1 MSEAEAEEQRRRRES
16 RQQTEAARR
25 KVASEESARRAA
37 AEAERRREA
46 RENWEREQRLRA
58 FRQRALAELPPPPLD
73 PRPQFRRLVQASA
86 EQPDWADHRYQARKA
101 RYAARQRQL
110 RHEQLEPLRQVAA
123 AVGARL
129 LRQLRA
135 ARDFWRASP
144 ENRASIEDELSFRQE
159 AALRERRMI
168 QVQRSATED
177 MRFRW
182 RAALQEKR
190 ELGRRLQEQAPPELP
205 LETQRLQ
212 LRLQLRADEQRLRAA
227 QTREQAAATRRQK
240 LLLQKTQLDQQE
252 LSGDTPDQR
261 QKAREQEL
269 AAQQSRRREARLQRA
284 GIALRRSARA
294 FAGALPAGA
303 RWLQIRLE
311 APPLPPLL
319 PGADLRGC
327 RLEDLDLRGKDLRG
341 AQFQRASL
349 VGADLRGADLRGADL
364 SEADLTDAR
373 LSGANMRDVC
383 LDRAILDQTLMDG
396 VDLTGASFEYVQ
408 AQSVRGLDSV
418 TRARIR
424 AQAATHNEDRVTLA
438 SAAIVAGTLAAGLLL
453 YLGVQW
459 IRQDEVD
466 PGKLEQAASDAQ
478 RTGRTGEASENFAAL
493 AAQQEL
499 PDQKVNFLLEAAS
512 AAEES
517 KDPARTLE
525 LLELAMAAAA
535 EGPMEVTVRLRLARA
550 QARAELRTDA
560 EAQYRSLLDRIDL
573 EPTQRA
579 EALVGLAGTLTE
591 GQDAEVTRL
600 QTELLESGATDLERS
615 ALALALADGWAA
627 MARPESALAAIQLA
641 LDLVISPPERANLQ
655 LRQARLMVDAG
666 DSDGA
671 LALYQKLMQD
681 GGTPGMDA
689 RLGGAELLQR
699 RGKGEESELLLKPLL
714 ESDDEDRKAYARII
728 LASVVAARGDESQA
742 VNLLKTVLASSALSP
757 RRMDEARL
765 MLGRLLVRSD
775 PDAAASL
782 AAENPMLHE
791 EMLLGQARALRE
803 AGQRSKAR
811 EIWVELVDGEKT
823 SEDARTEAQL
833 SLADL
838 QLEEGDPEG
847 ALRRFE
853 ALLERTTTA
862 TLRQRIVLGMADAL
876 VRMGRLQEAEVK
888 YEGLIPV
895 APEDLAMRCRLGLAR
910 TAALRGQ
917 NDRASR
923 LYLEVAGM
931 DGPWAVEALL
941 SLAELRER
949 GGDHA
954 GAIQALRL
962 ARTRPGAEAERR
974 TAVDIA
980 LAAILAE
987 QGDPEATKLYGT
999 LLEAPDPGV
1008 RTQARLAVGQQLL
1021 TEDPAL
1027 ALTRFD
1033 EAVSEAPTPELR
1045 AEARAGWLRA
1055 ALATGQATAAV
1066 ERAQAWLA
1074 AESDSQ
1080 RRGEL
1085 VLGVVAALHT
1095 EGRLEEAASL
1105 GERYL
1110 VEGGF
1115 ELAMELSGVYRERG
1129 QLDQSIRTLQ
1139 AAKPTSVED
1148 KVWQGETLLE
1158 DLLLASRWTE
1168 AESLCEKLGKLPGGQ
1183 AVARFGK
1190 ARVLREQG
1198 RLEEAL
1204 SLMGEL
1210 EDPRVP
1216 IEKAAILQALGRDEE
1231 AELLFRR
1238 MLLAS
1243 EPESRSAGQ
1252 VGLGRVLLERGDA
1265 AEALKALDQGPVEE
1279 AFALSA
1285 AQVRGE
1291 ALLALGKLPE
1301 AKAVYAALQG
1311 DAEARTVGALG
1322 LGNCALAADDP
1333 VGARAWFEQ
1342 AQVSPDRYYQ
1352 AHALAGLVR
1361 TAAEAGDPSKAGELL
1376 LRLKK
1381 DYEDRADAIAQA
1393 EASVE

>member
-1 MSEAEAEEQRRRRES
+1 
-16 RQQTEAARR
+16 
-25 KVASEESARRAA
+25 
-37 AEAERRREA
+37 
-46 RENWEREQRLRA
+46 
-58 FRQRALAELPPPPLD
+58 
-73 PRPQFRRLVQASA
+73 
-86 EQPDWADHRYQARKA
+86 
-101 RYAARQRQL
+101 
-110 RHEQLEPLRQVAA
+110 
-123 AVGARL
+123 
-129 LRQLRA
+129 
-135 ARDFWRASP
+135 
-144 ENRASIEDELSFRQE
+144 
-159 AALRERRMI
+159 
-168 QVQRSATED
+168 
-177 MRFRW
+177 
-182 RAALQEKR
+182 
-190 ELGRRLQEQAPPELP
+190 
-205 LETQRLQ
+205 
-212 LRLQLRADEQRLRAA
+212 
-227 QTREQAAATRRQK
+227 
-240 LLLQKTQLDQQE
+240 
-252 LSGDTPDQR
+252 
-261 QKAREQEL
+261 
-269 AAQQSRRREARLQRA
+269 
-284 GIALRRSARA
+284 
-294 FAGALPAGA
+294 
-303 RWLQIRLE
+303 
-311 APPLPPLL
+311 PLL
-319 PGADLRGC
+319 PGANLRGC

-373 LSGANMRDVC
+373 LSGANMRDVR

-396 VDLTGASFEYVQ
+396 VDLTGASFEQVQ

-424 AQAATHNEDRVTLA
+424 AQAASHNEDRLTLA
-438 SAAIVAGTLAAGLLL
+438 SAAVVAGTLAAGMLL

-459 IRQDEVD
+459 LRQDQVD
-466 PGKLEQAASDAQ
+466 PGRLEQAASDAQ
-478 RTGRTGEASENFAAL
+478 RTGRTDEASENFAAL

-517 KDPARTLE
+517 RDPARTLE

-535 EGPMEVTVRLRLARA
+535 EGPTEVTVRLRLARA

-560 EAQYRSLLDRIDL
+560 EAQYRALLDRIDL

-579 EALVGLAGTLTE
+579 EALVGLAGTLAE
-591 GQDAEVTRL
+591 GKDTEVTRL
-600 QTELLESGATDLERS
+600 QKELLEGGATDLERS

-627 MARPESALAAIQLA
+627 MARPEAALAAIQLA
-641 LDLVISPPERANLQ
+641 LDLVTAAPERATLQ
-655 LRQARLMVDAG
+655 LRQARLMVDSG

-671 LALYQKLMQD
+671 LALYQKLMAE
-681 GGTPGMDA
+681 GGTSGMDA

-699 RGKGEESELLLKPLL
+699 RGKGEESEALLKPLL
-714 ESDDEDRKAYARII
+714 ESEDEDRKAYARII
-728 LASVVAARGDESQA
+728 LASVVAARGDESEA
-742 VNLLKTVLASSALSP
+742 VNLLKTVLASSSLSP

-803 AGQRSKAR
+803 AGQRAKAR
-811 EIWVELVDGEKT
+811 EIWVELVEGEKT

-931 DGPWAVEALL
+931 EGPWAVEALL

-949 GGDHA
+949 SGDHS

-987 QGDPEATKLYGT
+987 QGDPEATKLYAT

-1033 EAVSEAPTPELR
+1033 EAISEAPTPELR

-1055 ALATGQATAAV
+1055 SLATGQATAAV

-1095 EGRLEEAASL
+1095 EGRLDEAANL

-1110 VEGGF
+1110 TDGGF
-1115 ELAMELSGVYRERG
+1115 ELAMELS
-1129 QLDQSIRTLQ
+1129 
-1139 AAKPTSVED
+1139 
-1148 KVWQGETLLE
+1148 
-1158 DLLLASRWTE
+1158 
-1168 AESLCEKLGKLPGGQ
+1168 
-1183 AVARFGK
+1183 
-1190 ARVLREQG
+1190 
-1198 RLEEAL
+1198 
-1204 SLMGEL
+1204 
-1210 EDPRVP
+1210 
-1216 IEKAAILQALGRDEE
+1216 
-1231 AELLFRR
+1231 
-1238 MLLAS
+1238 
-1243 EPESRSAGQ
+1243 
-1252 VGLGRVLLERGDA
+1252 
-1265 AEALKALDQGPVEE
+1265 
-1279 AFALSA
+1279 
-1285 AQVRGE
+1285 
-1291 ALLALGKLPE
+1291 
-1301 AKAVYAALQG
+1301 
-1311 DAEARTVGALG
+1311 
-1322 LGNCALAADDP
+1322 
-1333 VGARAWFEQ
+1333 
-1342 AQVSPDRYYQ
+1342 
-1352 AHALAGLVR
+1352 
-1361 TAAEAGDPSKAGELL
+1361 
-1376 LRLKK
+1376 
-1381 DYEDRADAIAQA
+1381 
-1393 EASVE
+1393 